1 METNP
6 LCHYVFLIFSLLQR
20 IYCLDLDM
28 LKCGTSSNSPSSS
41 SEPRSVSGHFVTRTR
56 TQVKVGGVDQN
67 WLRTPTK
74 NALTPNYDEDVPEK
88 KNTKPTSLK
97 NLRHRISHNLD
108 PSPKIKFSHRDLDSA
123 VFKLDC
129 YPQSL
134 APVRRPNFSNPLRQ
148 DWWWFKLSP
157 MGYPLINIQK
167 AMETHHFNR

>member
-1 METNP
+1 MS
-6 LCHYVFLIFSLLQR
+6 FLFFLYSNAFIVWIWTCSSAGLQATAHLLRQSQGPWA
-20 IYCLDLDM
+20 
-28 LKCGTSSNSPSSS
+28 GTLSP
-41 SEPRSVSGHFVTRTR
+41 EQEHKWKLGAWIKIDCAHRPKTLWRQTM
-56 TQVKVGGVDQN
+56 
-67 WLRTPTK
+67 TK
-74 NALTPNYDEDVPEK
+74 MSRK
-88 KNTKPTSLK
+88 KKHTKPTSLK

-157 MGYPLINIQK
+157 MGYPLINIEK
-167 AMETHHFNR
+167 AMETHHFYR

>member
-1 METNP
+1 MSLCLSYFFFTPTHLLSGSGHAQVRDFKQQPIFFVRAKVRERA
-6 LCHYVFLIFSLLQR
+6 LCHQNKNTSESWGRGSKLIAH
-20 IYCLDLDM
+20 
-28 LKCGTSSNSPSSS
+28 T
-41 SEPRSVSGHFVTRTR
+41 
-56 TQVKVGGVDQN
+56 DQKRFDAKL
-67 WLRTPTK
+67 WRRCPG
-74 NALTPNYDEDVPEK
+74 K
-88 KNTKPTSLK
+88 KKHTKPTSLK

-157 MGYPLINIQK
+157 MGYPLINIEK
-167 AMETHHFNR
+167 AMETHHFYR